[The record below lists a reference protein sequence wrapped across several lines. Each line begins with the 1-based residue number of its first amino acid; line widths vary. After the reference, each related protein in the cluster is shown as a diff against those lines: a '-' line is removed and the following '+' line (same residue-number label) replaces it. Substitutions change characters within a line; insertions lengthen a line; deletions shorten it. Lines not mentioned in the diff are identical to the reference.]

1 MIFSRLLQ
9 LGQDPSKRQEAGLP
23 PPPTIPFLKP
33 YTFRSPSVVKV
44 PPTVAS
50 GSQSDSAII
59 VFQRGAAYRST
70 SRPPPT
76 RTVRMPSGHSG
87 RRFIRARWSGVGIS
101 NPNPR
106 HHRQVANRVRR
117 VKNHALDFRTP
128 SNRIPG
134 RIAVTHPITLPR
146 SLIKPEHV
154 LALGTC
160 VEQLG
165 DTSIGKAGRSRSTQV
180 RLRQSRS
187 KRLLA
192 ILPLYSYRSAV

>member
-1 MIFSRLLQ
+1 LVIVLNTDGIASLPAGGIYNKSVVGIATGDEALPNCPPAFSRET
-9 LGQDPSKRQEAGLP
+9 GR
-23 PPPTIPFLKP
+23 
-33 YTFRSPSVVKV
+33 
-44 PPTVAS
+44 
-50 GSQSDSAII
+50 
-59 VFQRGAAYRST
+59 RGAGT
-70 SRPPPT
+70 
-76 RTVRMPSGHSG
+76 
-87 RRFIRARWSGVGIS
+87 RWSGAIIS